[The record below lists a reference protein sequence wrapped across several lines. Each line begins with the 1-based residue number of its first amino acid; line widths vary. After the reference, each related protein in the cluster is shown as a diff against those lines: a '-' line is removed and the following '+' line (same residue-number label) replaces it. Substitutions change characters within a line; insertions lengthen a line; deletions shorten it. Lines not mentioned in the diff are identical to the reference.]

1 MNNVQGSIEQDSSDE
16 EIRPANLSDEF
27 EEVGMVIPIHD
38 DDDQND
44 EEFDKVEKAGIMDN
58 IANMVDM
65 LNNKN
70 TDEKYEQM
78 MKNLDN
84 PNVKKSFETKVEND
98 DDDEIF
104 IVHEEE
110 DENQDSLFAEGAF

>member
-1 MNNVQGSIEQDSSDE
+1 
-16 EIRPANLSDEF
+16 
-27 EEVGMVIPIHD
+27 
-38 DDDQND
+38 
-44 EEFDKVEKAGIMDN
+44 MDN

-84 PNVKKSFETKVEND
+84 PNVKKLDPMYTFSFPKKQLQ
-98 DDDEIF
+98 
-104 IVHEEE
+104 H
-110 DENQDSLFAEGAF
+110 LLPP